1 MTDKAHKTTGEG
13 KAQYGRILFFYPVS
27 STFIRT
33 DIALLS
39 RRYEVL
45 AFGLNLPRKFYLP
58 FRLLAQLVFLI
69 RHGRSA
75 GAFVCFFA
83 GYSSLLPALIGKW
96 LGKPCLII
104 VAGTDAASFP
114 SIGYG
119 NYARTLLS
127 RATSASLRRASAILP
142 VHESLVAQHY
152 DYDESGWP
160 AQGFSVFAHGTEK
173 VPAYPVYFGYDG
185 DLFRPAQGVNPEPG
199 TFISVGDMSVPTLFL
214 RKGFDLIAAFAAI
227 RPDLKFTLVGWDG
240 KSRVEVPSNV
250 RLLPFMP
257 QDELVRN
264 LSAHEY
270 YFQLSLMEG
279 FPNALAEAMLCG
291 CIPIG
296 SSVSAI
302 PYMIDNTGYVLKHRN
317 VDELAALV
325 ERALADP
332 RRKNLPQAARKRIA
346 RMFTLEKR
354 SMGLFQAIE
363 LAMARS
369 K

>member
-1 MTDKAHKTTGEG
+1 MTGSTNPINTQKPG
-13 KAQYGRILFFYPVS
+13 KAPRILFFYPVS
-27 STFIRT
+27 STFIQT
-33 DIALLS
+33 DIGLLS
-39 RRYEVL
+39 GRYEVL
-45 AFGLNLPRKFYLP
+45 TFGLNLPAKFFLP
-58 FRLLAQLVFLI
+58 LRLLAQLVFLI
-69 RHGRSA
+69 RYGRSA
-75 GAFVCFFA
+75 AAFVCFFA

-104 VAGTDAASFP
+104 VAGTDAACFP

-119 NYARTLLS
+119 NYTRALLS

-160 AQGFSVFAHGTEK
+160 AQGFSLFASGTEE
-173 VPAYPVYFGYDG
+173 VPAYPVYFGYDSA
-185 DLFRPAQGVNPEPG
+185 LFRPAPGVHPEPG
-199 TFISVGDMSVPTLFL
+199 TFISVGDMSVPTLFR
-214 RKGFDLIAAFAAI
+214 RKGFDLIAAFAAL

-240 KSRVEVPSNV
+240 KSRVDVPSNV

-257 QDELVRN
+257 QEELVRN
-264 LSAHEY
+264 MSAHEY

-302 PYMIDNTGYVLKHRN
+302 PFMIGTAGYVLRRRN

-325 ERALADP
+325 EKALADP

-354 SMGLFQAIE
+354 SEGLFQAIE
-363 LAMARS
+363 LAMAMS